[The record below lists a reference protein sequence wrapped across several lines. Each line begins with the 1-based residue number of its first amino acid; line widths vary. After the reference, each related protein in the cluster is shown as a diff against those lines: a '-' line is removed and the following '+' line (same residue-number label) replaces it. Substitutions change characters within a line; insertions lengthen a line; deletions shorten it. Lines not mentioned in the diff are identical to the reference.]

1 MGWSVGR
8 EPDSM
13 HIFYDY
19 QIFSLQKMGG
29 ISRYFVELACRL
41 PAYSRAIE
49 TTVLAPVHI
58 NEYLDDSSVNKI
70 GRKVPCLPGMHRI
83 LPVINRVVSRVIL
96 QGQRPDLLH
105 ETYYSATSLPV
116 KVPRILSVYDMIHER
131 FPDHFKG
138 PDLRIAELKAK
149 AIARADH
156 LIVISNNTRDDL
168 IEYLSVSPEKITV
181 IPLASSIEKPEEI
194 RDAQIR
200 QRPYLLYVGL
210 RGGVKNFQMLLSSFS
225 HSTILRSDF
234 DLICVGGGEFTADE
248 LAAFGALSVRGRIK
262 HVHADDLVLASLYLH
277 AALFV
282 YPSLYEGFGLPLL
295 EAMRCGCPIACS
307 NVSSMPEIAGDAA
320 MYFDPSDEEEM
331 RVIMESTVQS
341 KETVDL
347 LRTRGYAREKM
358 FSWDRCVSQ
367 SAELY
372 RRLV

>member
-1 MGWSVGR
+1 
-8 EPDSM
+8 
-13 HIFYDY
+13 
-19 QIFSLQKMGG
+19 
-29 ISRYFVELACRL
+29 
-41 PAYSRAIE
+41 
-49 TTVLAPVHI
+49 
-58 NEYLDDSSVNKI
+58 
-70 GRKVPCLPGMHRI
+70 
-83 LPVINRVVSRVIL
+83 
-96 QGQRPDLLH
+96 
-105 ETYYSATSLPV
+105 
-116 KVPRILSVYDMIHER
+116 MIHER